1 MELTTKL
8 ESPMML
14 QSIDSTKRS
23 IDMPSE
29 SGLTSHDTDDA
40 GHIQEIL
47 NELRQM
53 QQTPRLVTSP
63 DDLEALEREIRQRTD
78 RLGSLLVGYH
88 LQQALDSAAL
98 QAEQERLVRQWPTPL
113 KNDGRVKGG
122 IRTAQGHT
130 VPVWV
135 TYYRRKG
142 QRRGG
147 KRHAGVYAG
156 LVLLG
161 IYDRC
166 TPALAA
172 EVSLLAAMLGSLREA
187 QDVLANRG
195 VELDTKTV
203 RLIAYRYAARAR
215 LEPQLDTAAFED
227 TVAGRRVV
235 ISSDGGRLRL
245 RESKRGLKTKKG
257 RQRYTGAWREPK
269 VLIIYVVDAE
279 GKRDPSFAPVIDATL
294 TGPDAVF
301 ALLRTYLQRLEI
313 TQADHVLFIAD
324 GAPWIWK
331 RVPLLMHALGLAAEQ
346 VYELLDFYHA
356 VQHLGQVAA
365 LRKDWNARARARW
378 RTQQRR
384 FLLRGEVDQ
393 VIAAMQVICRG
404 CNRKAIRTHR
414 AYFIRN
420 RSRMAYAKLMAL
432 KLPIGSGAIEST
444 VRRVVNLRLKGPSIF
459 WCRASAEALL
469 LLRSYY
475 KAGRWNLLKY
485 MATSHRAL
493 LEA

>member
-1 MELTTKL
+1 MT
-8 ESPMML
+8 S
-14 QSIDSTKRS
+14 DA
-23 IDMPSE
+23 
-29 SGLTSHDTDDA
+29 GLTSQDTDYTR
-40 GHIQEIL
+40 HIQEVL

-53 QQTPRLVTSP
+53 EQTPRLVTSP
-63 DDLEALEREIRQRTD
+63 DELEALEREIRQRTD

-88 LQQALDSAAL
+88 MQQALDSATV
-98 QAEQERLVRQWPTPL
+98 QAEQEQLVSQWPKLL
-113 KNDGRVKGG
+113 KNDGRVKVWV
-122 IRTAQGHT
+122 RTAQGLA

-142 QRRGG
+142 QRRAG
-147 KRHAGVYAG
+147 KRYAGVYAG

-166 TPALAA
+166 TPALAS
-172 EVSLLAAMLGSLREA
+172 EVSLLAAMLGSLDEA
-187 QDVLANRG
+187 QNVLADRG

-215 LEPQLDTAAFED
+215 LAQQIESMAFED

-235 ISSDGGRLRL
+235 ISSDGGRIRL
-245 RESKRGLKTKKG
+245 RETKRGPKTKKG

-269 VLIIYVVDAE
+269 VLIVYVVDAE
-279 GKRDPSFAPVIDATL
+279 GQRESRFAPFIDATL
-294 TGPDAVF
+294 KGPDAVF
-301 ALLRTYLQRLEI
+301 ALLRSYLQRLGI
-313 TQADHVLFIAD
+313 TQADHILFIAD

-331 RVPLLMHALGLAAEQ
+331 RVPLLVQALGLAAEQ
-346 VYELLDFYHA
+346 VHELLDFYHA

-365 LRKDWNARARARW
+365 LRKDWSAKARSRW
-378 RTQQRR
+378 RAQQRR
-384 FLLRGEVDQ
+384 FLLRGEVEQ
-393 VIAAMQVICRG
+393 VIAAVQGICRG
-404 CNRKAIRTHR
+404 RNSKAIRTQR
-414 AYFIRN
+414 DYFIKN
-420 RSRMAYAKLMAL
+420 QSRMAYAKLLAL

-444 VRRVVNLRLKGPSIF
+444 VRRVVNLRLKGPSMF
-459 WCRASAEALL
+459 WCRASAEAIL

-475 KAGRWNLLKY
+475 KAGRWNLLKH